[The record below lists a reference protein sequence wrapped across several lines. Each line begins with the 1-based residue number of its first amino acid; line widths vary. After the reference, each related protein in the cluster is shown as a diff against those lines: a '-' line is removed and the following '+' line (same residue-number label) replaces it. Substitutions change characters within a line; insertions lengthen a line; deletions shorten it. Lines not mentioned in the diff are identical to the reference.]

1 MGADELWSAQLAAF
15 GAFLRAQRR
24 LANLSLREVAARTNL
39 SNAYL
44 SQIERGLH
52 TPSVR
57 VLRLVAD
64 ALDLSTETLLTQAGF
79 WGDEVPEGP
88 GGTRATSE
96 DTSEESAATSSTRPS
111 SRKPVTGFAPRRAA
125 GTEAAIRNDALLTQ
139 AQKEALLSVYRSY
152 IAANDEA

>member
-1 MGADELWSAQLAAF
+1 MPADDRWNAQLETF

-24 LANLSLREVAARTNL
+24 LANLSLRELAGRTNL

-57 VLRLVAD
+57 VLRLVAQ
-64 ALDLSTETLLTQAGF
+64 ALDLSAETLLAQAGF
-79 WGDEVPEGP
+79 WGKERDAGDAADAADAARGATVAEV
-88 GGTRATSE
+88 
-96 DTSEESAATSSTRPS
+96 
-111 SRKPVTGFAPRRAA
+111 
-125 GTEAAIRNDALLTQ
+125 AIRSDSRLTD

-152 IAANDEA
+152 LAANRGG

>member
-1 MGADELWSAQLAAF
+1 MGTDELWNAQLAAF
-15 GAFLRAQRR
+15 GTFLRAQRR
-24 LANLSLREVAARTNL
+24 LANLSLREMAGRTSL

-64 ALDLSTETLLTQAGF
+64 ALDLSVETLLAQAGL
-79 WGDEVPEGP
+79 WGETPAGD
-88 GGTRATSE
+88 
-96 DTSEESAATSSTRPS
+96 AASPDD
-111 SRKPVTGFAPRRAA
+111 PPPAGEAA
-125 GTEAAIRNDALLTQ
+125 RTEAAIRNDPLLTD

-152 IAANDEA
+152 IAGRGPAST

>member
-1 MGADELWSAQLAAF
+1 MGTDELWNAQLAAF
-15 GAFLRAQRR
+15 GAFVRAQRQ
-24 LANLSLREVAARTNL
+24 LANLTLREMATRTSL

-64 ALDLSTETLLTQAGF
+64 ALDLSVETVLAQAGL
-79 WGDEVPEGP
+79 WSDAAAPGAEGAEADDP
-88 GGTRATSE
+88 
-96 DTSEESAATSSTRPS
+96 AATS
-111 SRKPVTGFAPRRAA
+111 GMAGRA
-125 GTEAAIRNDALLTQ
+125 GRTEVAIRNDPLLTD

-152 IAANDEA
+152 ISGREPA

>member
-1 MGADELWSAQLAAF
+1 MGADELWDAQLAAF
-15 GAFLRAQRR
+15 GSFLRAQRR
-24 LANLSLREVAARTNL
+24 LSNLSLREMARRTNL

-64 ALDLSTETLLTQAGF
+64 ALDLSVETLLAQGGLWSDESERPAPSGDASAG
-79 WGDEVPEGP
+79 
-88 GGTRATSE
+88 
-96 DTSEESAATSSTRPS
+96 PS
-111 SRKPVTGFAPRRAA
+111 SK
-125 GTEAAIRNDALLTQ
+125 TEAAIRNDSLLTD

-152 IAANDEA
+152 IAGNRPG

>member
-1 MGADELWSAQLAAF
+1 MGADELWNAQLVAM

-24 LANLSLREVAARTNL
+24 LANLSLREMAQRTNL

-57 VLRLVAD
+57 VLRLVAE
-64 ALDLSTETLLTQAGF
+64 ALDLSAETLLAQAGL
-79 WGDEVPEGP
+79 WG
-88 GGTRATSE
+88 
-96 DTSEESAATSSTRPS
+96 EESKRS
-111 SRKPVTGFAPRRAA
+111 APDGDAAA
-125 GTEAAIRNDALLTQ
+125 GSSSKTEAAIRNDALLTD

-152 IAANDEA
+152 IAGTRPG

>member
-1 MGADELWSAQLAAF
+1 VGTDEVWSAQLAAF

-24 LANLSLREVAARTNL
+24 LANLSLREMASRTNL

-57 VLRLVAD
+57 VLRLVAQ
-64 ALDLSTETLLTQAGF
+64 ALDLSTETLLTQAGL
-79 WGDEVPEGP
+79 WGEDAEPPDGEG
-88 GGTRATSE
+88 
-96 DTSEESAATSSTRPS
+96 TSSDDAADPSAGETAAASARAS
-111 SRKPVTGFAPRRAA
+111 SRKAA
-125 GTEAAIRNDALLTQ
+125 GTEATIRNDPLLTQ

-152 IAANDEA
+152 IAANDEG